1 MNIMKKIII
10 ILLLLLTQQVKAPS
24 LPEYYKLLKIH
35 LHYLEQIELKKAD
48 ELKKFLFHL
57 SLIESSH
64 DWKIINRFGYM
75 GKYQFGNAALSFV
88 GLGHIT
94 TSKFRNNPNIF
105 PIYLQDIAVKRLL
118 DANTKLLKH
127 YIQYIGCTIKGTHI
141 SKSGL
146 LAAAHLGGAGNVI
159 EFLESE
165 GRNDFKDG
173 NKTQISEY
181 IKEFANYKF

>member
-1 MNIMKKIII
+1 MKKFVI
-10 ILLLLLTQQVKAPS
+10 ILLLLITQQVKAPP
-24 LPEYYKLLKIH
+24 LPEYCKLLKIH

-57 SLIESSH
+57 SLKESSH
-64 DWKIINRFGYM
+64 NWKVINQFGYM

-118 DANTKLLKH
+118 IANTQLLKH
-127 YIQYIGCTIKGTHI
+127 YIQYIGCTIKGIYI

-159 EFLESE
+159 LFLESE
-165 GRNDFKDG
+165 GENEFKDG
-173 NKTQISEY
+173 NQTPISEY
-181 IKEFANYKF
+181 LIEFANYKF